1 MSTTVQTEHRSS
13 ARSAR
18 SAEEI
23 WALISEP
30 ASWPGWNAA
39 VAELILDGPFA
50 EGTTGTL
57 TPPGG
62 NPLDFRLLAVRP
74 GQGYTSETT
83 IASTVRLRSST
94 TLEPEDGGGLL
105 VTQHSRLVGPAAEH
119 FAPAF
124 GDALV
129 SGVERTVGCLAGA
142 PA

>member
-1 MSTTVQTEHRSS
+1 MSTTVQTEHSSS
-13 ARSAR
+13 APSQR

-23 WALISEP
+23 WAMISDP
-30 ASWPGWNAA
+30 AAWPRWNAA
-39 VAELILDGPFA
+39 VGELALDGPFA

-62 NPLDFRLLAVRP
+62 NPLPFRLLAVRP

-83 IASTVRLRSST
+83 IASTVGLRSST
-94 TLEPEDGGGLL
+94 SLEPAPDGGLV

-124 GDALV
+124 GEALV
-129 SGVERTVGCLAGA
+129 SGVDRTVGRLAGVQ
-142 PA
+142 P